1 MQHHNFLKS
10 LPPLYIYSCLDFL
23 QLPSGETS
31 LSEVIVL
38 ITLLG
43 IRIPTLYQYSH
54 TLKRQTL
61 WELGYSVFPKVYFE
75 RRSVTVHRS
84 RQDFVLG
91 GQHLFHTCYLFFA
104 RAYWKNRC
112 FPAIESPRSSSRK
125 DDENPQWDVLSF
137 YGPILSQSKS
147 IRVEVLRLHSCE
159 WP

>member
-1 MQHHNFLKS
+1 MIKPKLSCYTFPLTQHHNFLIYKS

-43 IRIPTLYQYSH
+43 IRIPTLCQYSH

-75 RRSVTVHRS
+75 RRPVTVHRS

-125 DDENPQWDVLSF
+125 DDENP
-137 YGPILSQSKS
+137 
-147 IRVEVLRLHSCE
+147 
-159 WP
+159 